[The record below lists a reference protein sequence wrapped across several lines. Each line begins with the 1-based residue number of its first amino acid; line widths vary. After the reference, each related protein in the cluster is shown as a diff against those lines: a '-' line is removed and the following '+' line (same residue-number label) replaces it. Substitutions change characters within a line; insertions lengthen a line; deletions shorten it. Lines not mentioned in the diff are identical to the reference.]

1 MKIKEIDGETINV
14 FGVYWHKDE
23 TLFLGFPQNYNG
35 LLAYGADEV
44 EIIDPV
50 IDFRTVYFKNRMHGI
65 FHWALIEENLLDDVI
80 DHDPKAFNRFI
91 EILKSEGVLE
101 PDFV

>member
-1 MKIKEIDGETINV
+1 MKIKDSRDDIIDVVAI
-14 FGVYWHKDE
+14 YWFEDK
-23 TLFLGFPQNYNG
+23 TLFYSIPKNHGG
-35 LLAYGADEV
+35 LMVFNSKKV

-50 IDFRTVYFKNRMHGI
+50 MNFRTIYHPGRMNGI
-65 FHWALIEENLLDDVI
+65 FHWSLIEEDLLDDVI

-91 EILKSEGVLE
+91 EILKSEGVLD